1 MPRFCANISLLFN
14 EVELPERFAAAARAG
29 FRAVE
34 IQFPYAY
41 RAELLADR
49 ARQAGVE
56 VVLMN
61 LPPGTVENGDRGIGC
76 LPARASEFREGVA
89 TALAYARALGCKRVN
104 CLSGIAPA
112 RAAEAALREAYVSNL
127 RFAAAQMRPAGIDVL
142 IEPQNTRTFP
152 GVFLRNTA
160 QALGIMREVGAPNLR
175 LQYDVFHMQV
185 MEGDLARTIREN
197 LAHIGHIQVADVPDR
212 HEPGSGEIN
221 FPFLFGWIDRLG
233 YPGWI
238 GAEYVPAA
246 ATEAGLDWVRPY
258 L

>member
-1 MPRFCANISLLFN
+1 MPRFCANISLMFS

-34 IQFPYAY
+34 MQFPYAY
-41 RAELLADR
+41 PPELLADR
-49 ARQAGVE
+49 ARAAGVE
-56 VVLMN
+56 VVLINM
-61 LPPGTVENGDRGIGC
+61 PAGAQAGDRGIGC
-76 LPARASEFREGVA
+76 LPSRAAEFRDAVGS
-89 TALAYARALGCKRVN
+89 ALAYARALGCRRVN

-112 RAAEAALREAYVSNL
+112 RADGAALRAAYVSNL
-127 RFAAAQMRPAGIDVL
+127 RFAAARLHPSEIELL

-152 GVFLRNTA
+152 GVFLHNTA
-160 QALGIMREVGAPNLR
+160 DAVSIIDEVGAPNLR

-185 MEGDLARTIREN
+185 MEGDLSRTLREN

-246 ATEAGLDWVRPY
+246 ATEAGLEWARPY